1 MAPGPVQMAQMVTK
15 AAQSEMRIGM
25 NTSAF
30 GSVEVHTTVHAN
42 EVGVVIGS
50 EKGDLHA
57 LLANEIPGIAN
68 SLQQQNLRL
77 SQVNFQQGAA
87 FSGNMFSGG
96 GSQPRY
102 SSSTQ
107 TLPLPPAGR
116 EQREE
121 ELSPYPENAPT
132 RSIGLSILA

>member
-1 MAPGPVQMAQMVTK
+1 MAQMVSK
-15 AAQSEMRIGM
+15 AGQSEMRIGL

-30 GSVEVHTTVHAN
+30 GSVEVRTTVHAN
-42 EVGVVIGS
+42 DVGVVIGS

-87 FSGNMFSGG
+87 FSGNQFSGG
-96 GSQPRY
+96 GSQARY
-102 SSSTQ
+102 SSPTQ
-107 TLPLPPAGR
+107 TFPSSLPAGER
-116 EQREE
+116 SEE
-121 ELSPYPENAPT
+121 ELPT
-132 RSIGLSILA
+132 YSEIVPSRSSGLSILA